1 MNLCCS
7 CKTDFGSVAAFDKH
21 RIGRHAYTHA
31 EGLKTWPARDD
42 GRRCMD
48 TDEMTDAGMEV
59 NAHGRWAITADAARI
74 AEWRAAA

>member
-7 CKTDFGSVAAFDKH
+7 CRTDFSSVAAFDKH

-31 EGLKTWPARDD
+31 EGLKMWPARDD

-48 TDEMTDAGMEV
+48 TDEMAAAGMAV
-59 NAHGRWAITADAARI
+59 NSRGSWAIVADGARI
-74 AEWRAAA
+74 AEWRQAA